1 LSVCPTI
8 RRLHAAGSGLLLSAR
23 RARDIDRLLHGAQQ
37 APVLSSSGAAA
48 RRSAANAG
56 SVTVTADVEC

>member
-1 LSVCPTI
+1 
-8 RRLHAAGSGLLLSAR
+8 LLLSAR